1 MHLSVDKR
9 ILDPNRQLLPLRLH
23 PRRHL
28 LHHGIHILPS
38 NNRPNTH
45 WQPPA
50 QPHTVLQTQFR
61 VTPRRQ
67 LRPRPQQH
75 VTSGQR
81 DQPQIEVRLARG
93 LQVKAKAPTRAK
105 GRPRYPGSR
114 ALCFQ
119 GHSHDHARAKEGPP
133 TSSVD
138 EERVAGVQWGV
149 WVCSKP
155 WTSDV

>member
-28 LHHGIHILPS
+28 LHHGIHLLPS
-38 NNRPNTH
+38 NNRPNTRR
-45 WQPPA
+45 QPPP

-81 DQPQIEVRLARG
+81 HQPQTEVRLARG
-93 LQVKAKAPTRAK
+93 LQVKAKPPTRAK
-105 GRPRYPGSR
+105 GSKYPGSC
-114 ALCFQ
+114 ALRFQ
-119 GHSHDHARAKEGPP
+119 GHCHDNARAKEGPS

-149 WVCSKP
+149 WVRSKP
-155 WTSDV
+155 WSSDV